1 MKLKEFAKIQSG
13 YPFRSRIEYTPDGDV
28 SVIQIGDLDML
39 VHEKLM
45 RVIGIE
51 PKPHYFVRQGDV
63 LLVARGNQHRAV
75 WISSHLPKT
84 VAVSNFF
91 IIRTYQEEVLP
102 TYLAWYLNSQPAQYF
117 FQRHRMGSN
126 ILSLQKRDLEYL
138 EVPIP
143 PVGIQERIGRVY
155 SLMLREKV
163 LVTTVQDQRE
173 RLFETQMLRIVN
185 ERSAVTGFRERI

>member
-1 MKLKEFAKIQSG
+1 MRLSEFAKIQSG
-13 YPFRSRIEYTPDGDV
+13 YPFRSRIEYTPYGDM

-39 VHEKLM
+39 VPEKLM
-45 RVIGIE
+45 RVRGIA
-51 PKPHYFVRQGDV
+51 PRPHYFVRQGDV

-91 IIRTYQEEVLP
+91 ILRTYQEEVLP
-102 TYLAWYLNSQPAQYF
+102 AYLAWYLNSEPAQYF

-126 ILSLQKRDLEYL
+126 ILSLQKRDLERL
-138 EVPIP
+138 EVPVPQI
-143 PVGIQERIGRVY
+143 GIQEWIGRVY

-163 LVTTVQDQRE
+163 LAATIREQRE
-173 RLFETQMLRIVN
+173 DLLEAQMLRVVN
-185 ERSAVTGFRERI
+185 EMSDR

>member
-1 MKLKEFAKIQSG
+1 MKLSEFAEILSG

-45 RVIGIE
+45 RVRDIE
-51 PKPHYFVRQGDV
+51 PKQHYFVRQGDV
-63 LLVARGNQHRAV
+63 LLVARGIQHRAV
-75 WISSHLPKT
+75 WVSRHLPKT
-84 VAVSNFF
+84 IAVSNFF
-91 IIRTYQEEVLP
+91 LIRMKKKDVIPAYM
-102 TYLAWYLNSQPAQYF
+102 AWYLNSQPAQYF

-138 EVPIP
+138 EVPVP

-163 LVTTVQDQRE
+163 LVATVQKQRE
-173 RLFETQMLRIVN
+173 RLFEAQMLRMVN
-185 ERSAVTGFRERI
+185 EMSNIAGF

>member
-1 MKLKEFAKIQSG
+1 MRLSEFAEILSG

-45 RVIGIE
+45 RVRDID
-51 PKPHYFVRQGDV
+51 PKQHYFVRQGDV
-63 LLVARGNQHRAV
+63 LLAARGNQHRAV

-91 IIRTYQEEVLP
+91 ILRTCQEEVFP
-102 TYLAWYLNSQPAQYF
+102 AYLAWYLNSEPAQYF
-117 FQRHRMGSN
+117 FQRHKMGSN
-126 ILSLQKRDLEYL
+126 ILSLQKRDLERL

-143 PVGIQERIGRVY
+143 PLDIQKKISHVY
-155 SLMLREKV
+155 SLMLRKSV
-163 LVTTVQDQRE
+163 LIAKIQGQSE
-173 RLFETQMLRIVN
+173 RLFEAQMLRVVN
-185 ERSAVTGFRERI
+185 EMSDR

>member
-1 MKLKEFAKIQSG
+1 MKLKDFAEILSG

-45 RVIGIE
+45 RVRGIV
-51 PKPHYFVRQGDV
+51 PKHHYFVRQGDV
-63 LLVARGNQHRAV
+63 LLVARGIQHRAV
-75 WISSHLPKT
+75 WISRHLPKT
-84 VAVSNFF
+84 IAVSNFF

-102 TYLAWYLNSQPAQYF
+102 AYLAWYLNSKPAQYF
-117 FQRHRMGSN
+117 LQRHRMGSN

-138 EVPIP
+138 EVSVP
-143 PVGIQERIGRVY
+143 PVGIQERIGHVY

-163 LVTTVQDQRE
+163 LVATVQEQRE
-173 RLFETQMLRIVN
+173 RLLEAQMQRVVN
-185 ERSAVTGFRERI
+185 EMSDITGF

>member
-1 MKLKEFAKIQSG
+1 MKLKGFAEILSG

-45 RVIGIE
+45 RVRDIE
-51 PKPHYFVRQGDV
+51 PKQHYFVRQGDV
-63 LLVARGNQHRAV
+63 LLVARGIQHRAV
-75 WISSHLPKT
+75 WISRHLPKT
-84 VAVSNFF
+84 IAVSNFF
-91 IIRTYQEEVLP
+91 LIRMKKKDVLP
-102 TYLAWYLNSQPAQYF
+102 AYLAWYLNSQPAQYF

-126 ILSLQKRDLEYL
+126 ILSLQKRDLEHL
-138 EVPIP
+138 EVPVP

-163 LVTTVQDQRE
+163 LIATVQEQRE
-173 RLFETQMLRIVN
+173 RLLEAQMQRVVN
-185 ERSAVTGFRERI
+185 EMSDITGF

>member
-1 MKLKEFAKIQSG
+1 MKLKEFAEILSG

-28 SVIQIGDLDML
+28 SVIQIGDLGML

-45 RVIGIE
+45 RVRDIE
-51 PKPHYFVRQGDV
+51 PKQHYFVRQGDV
-63 LLVARGNQHRAV
+63 LLVARGIQHRAV
-75 WISSHLPKT
+75 WISRHLPKT

-91 IIRTYQEEVLP
+91 LIRMQKKDVLP
-102 TYLAWYLNSQPAQYF
+102 AYLAWYLNSQPAQYF

-143 PVGIQERIGRVY
+143 PVGIQERIGHVY

-163 LVTTVQDQRE
+163 LIATVQEQRE
-173 RLFETQMLRIVN
+173 RLLEAQMLRMVN
-185 ERSAVTGFRERI
+185 EMSNIAGF